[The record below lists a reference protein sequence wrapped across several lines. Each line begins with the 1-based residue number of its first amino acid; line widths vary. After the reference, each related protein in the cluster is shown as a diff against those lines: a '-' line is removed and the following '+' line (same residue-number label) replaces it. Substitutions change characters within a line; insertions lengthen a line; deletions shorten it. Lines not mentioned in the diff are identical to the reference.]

1 MPCNDA
7 LKRGPA
13 RVMADPRRR
22 YRRGVWRG
30 ANRGGFDPA
39 ATTGPGGR
47 RALIILLA
55 SLAALL
61 VTLAGFFQP
70 AAPLWFAGLPL
81 LAGILRG
88 TPYARAGAVAAFMI
102 WPAILCA
109 AGLHNIGLP
118 PFLIWPGAAL
128 AVATLAGLAGYIG
141 LAPLALVLTLI
152 PVFPASPLLVLAE
165 LLPGFGLGG
174 AGLAGLGLLLA
185 GLFCA
190 EFSPRWRSAVVLLL
204 VGGVIAWGQVRA
216 EPVAP
221 ETAWSSQAAPRTV
234 TERAHWIA
242 LRDSLPI
249 GAQAIL
255 GENLF
260 AAQNHEAAAF
270 WCHAARAQN
279 LTLWIGVRG
288 EDRRGQVWRFDRDL
302 CAQPTGGPARIHAAR
317 YGIPGLTGSSG
328 SLNRTAGSEPAA
340 GAAPANAGEA
350 GVIWLI
356 CYEAFLPWAW
366 IPALRDAP
374 KGYPIVVLANDS
386 AFTTGAVAILRH
398 KLGHALARLTNRPVL
413 QATTGKTFLLRRN
426 PEESH
431 VAF

>member
-7 LKRGPA
+7 LKH
-13 RVMADPRRR
+13 DPEA
-22 YRRGVWRG
+22 GRG

-39 ATTGPGGR
+39 ATGSGAR
-47 RALIILLA
+47 RILIILLA
-55 SLAALL
+55 GLAALL
-61 VTLAGFFQP
+61 VTRAGFFHP

-81 LAGILRG
+81 LAGILRA
-88 TPYARAGAVAAFMI
+88 TPYARAGAMAAFMI

-118 PFLIWPGAAL
+118 PLLIWPAAAL
-128 AVATLAGLAGYIG
+128 AVAALAALAGYIG
-141 LAPLALVLTLI
+141 VVALALVLTLI
-152 PVFPASPLLVLAE
+152 PVFPAAPLLVLAE
-165 LLPGFGLGG
+165 LLPGFGLG
-174 AGLAGLGLLLA
+174 AAAATGLGLLVA

-190 EFSPRWRSAVVLLL
+190 EFLSRRRSTVVLLL
-204 VGGVIAWGQVRA
+204 VAGVIAWGQLRA
-216 EPVAP
+216 QPAAP
-221 ETAWSSQAAPRTV
+221 ETAWFSQAAPRTV

-242 LRDSLPI
+242 LRDSLPV

-260 AAQNHEAAAF
+260 AAQNDEAAAF
-270 WCHAARAQN
+270 WCDAARTRN

-288 EDRRGQVWRFDRDL
+288 EGRRGQVWRFDRDV

-317 YGIPGLTGSSG
+317 YGIPGVTGSSAG
-328 SLNRTAGSEPAA
+328 MNRTVGKRPDA
-340 GAAPANAGEA
+340 GAALTGANEA
-350 GVIWLI
+350 QVIWLI

-366 IPALRDAP
+366 LPALRNAP

-398 KLGHALARLTNRPVL
+398 KLGYALARLTNRPVL
-413 QATTGKTFLLRRN
+413 EATTGKTFLVRRN
-426 PEESH
+426 PGDSH